1 MQWQVRAQTNDALA
15 VRQTSETTQTI
26 SAHTD
31 TTREAMWVLLTAV
44 RVLPLHSHLCCSYGR
59 LQKSDNVLISA
70 RYSYTACLATV
81 QSTTLAA
88 NPGMCSVCKPS
99 AD

>member
-44 RVLPLHSHLCCSYGR
+44 RVLPLHSHLCCSYGW
-59 LQKSDNVLISA
+59 LQKSDNVLTSA

-81 QSTTLAA
+81 QSTALAA
-88 NPGMCSVCKPS
+88 DPGMCSVCKPS